1 MSDLTEYVLKHA
13 TRGECKCGKCADR
26 GDRPD
31 PDGHLADLFF
41 FKVGVA
47 GKPDGDT
54 LRRLISEHKGEYADC
69 NPLDG
74 AEHSYIELGG
84 WIGDQGLAMM
94 LMGLGSHLGL
104 WSVMTPNNMMPGL
117 DEETKKMVAGMGL
130 VSIMGK

>member
-1 MSDLTEYVLKHA
+1 MIHEAPSQLIFEKLSA
-13 TRGECKCGKCADR
+13 AR
-26 GDRPD
+26 RPI
-31 PDGHLADLFF
+31 LA
-41 FKVGVA
+41 A
-47 GKPDGDT
+47 HRKPDGDT